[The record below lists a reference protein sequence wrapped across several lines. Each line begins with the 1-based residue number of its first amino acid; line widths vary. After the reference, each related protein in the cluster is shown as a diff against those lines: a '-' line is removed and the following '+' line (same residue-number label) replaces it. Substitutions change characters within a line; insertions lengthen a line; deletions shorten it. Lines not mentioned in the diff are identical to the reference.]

1 MIFIKKYRK
10 KHLFA
15 VKEQENAMINCVISY
30 ERDGIALGNIL
41 SFLGK
46 CMDKNWGLRYDIGK
60 SGQIDE
66 NVIHLYWLSHL
77 E

>member
-10 KHLFA
+10 KYLFA
-15 VKEQENAMINCVISY
+15 VKEQENDMINCVISY
-30 ERDGIALGNIL
+30 ERNGIALGNIL

-46 CMDKNWGLRYDIGK
+46 RIDKNWGLRYDIG
-60 SGQIDE
+60 QIDE
-66 NVIHLYWLSHL
+66 NLIHLYWLSYL